1 MKKVFL
7 KTTLVFI
14 GLAFFIQ
21 TNYSQNVSYTYDAAG
36 NRTGRS
42 IVTTQ
47 LRSSTQPVEEVEKTT
62 TSTSETLVDF
72 SVRIFP
78 NPTEG
83 KIRIDINNLPDG
95 ETANLNLY
103 NVSGHLIV
111 SKKNV
116 ASSTEI
122 NIHGHHKGVYILKV
136 IAGKQQ
142 KEWKIVKK

>member
-1 MKKVFL
+1 MKKILL

-14 GLAFFIQ
+14 GLTFIIQ
-21 TNYSQNVSYTYDAAG
+21 TNFSQNKVTYAYDAAG
-36 NRTGRS
+36 NRTNRT
-42 IVTTQ
+42 IVMQ
-47 LRSSTQPVEEVEKTT
+47 SKSMAQPAEQRENIPGL
-62 TSTSETLVDF
+62 SEIVAGI
-72 SVRIFP
+72 SVNIYP

-83 KIRIDINNLPDG
+83 KIRVDIKNLPDG

-142 KEWKIVKK
+142 KEWKIIKK